1 MFARRALQVARP
13 LARSFS
19 AQQVARKDFVQELY
33 LKELKAYKPKPVSAT
48 AGSTKSY
55 STPAAPKAPEVPDA
69 AALAKELE
77 AYDAAAPEVE
87 APKTVAADAT
97 AEEADALGADEYLRL
112 CEEPVKVE
120 AKH

>member
-33 LKELKAYKPKPVSAT
+33 LKELKAYKPKPVSAA

-55 STPAAPKAPEVPDA
+55 STPSAPKAPEVPDA
-69 AALAKELE
+69 AGLAKELE
-77 AYDAAAPEVE
+77 AYDASTPDVE
-87 APKTVAADAT
+87 APKAAAADAT